1 MMKRER
7 RSPRSDGRIWFPTP
21 SKSGV
26 LFLKPIRKLS
36 LKPQLLWRF
45 SSNATPLTQNG
56 GFKPSGSGIATGSVW
71 TKSSPA
77 STKAAAVRPRM
88 RCGNWRRPSS
98 SNGSL
103 PKATDIVGLTDILHP
118 KYMSD
123 LVREDGWGNP
133 IIYAVTGPSAF
144 RLVSHGADA
153 LPGTRDDIVVSSGS
167 TAGQ

>member
-26 LFLKPIRKLS
+26 LFLKPIRKLT

-71 TKSSPA
+71 TKSSGINEGRRRTTTDA
-77 STKAAAVRPRM
+77 MRKLAEAVEKYR
-88 RCGNWRRPSS
+88 S

-133 IIYAVTGPSAF
+133 IIYAVTGP
-144 RLVSHGADA
+144 
-153 LPGTRDDIVVSSGS
+153 
-167 TAGQ
+167 